1 MGDKTNFTIKM
12 SKRTIRHRTELI
24 EKNEEDDTM
33 YSCSLFEYDI
43 FLCQHRTSNSAF
55 VGGGGISYCLIS
67 LTIWKAWC
75 MIEHKPFF
83 SLNYRSSDRKK
94 EEH

>member
-1 MGDKTNFTIKM
+1 MIFYVYYWSARASSSSRIYEESKNGVDIERDDHIGDKMNFTIKM

-55 VGGGGISYCLIS
+55 VVVGVYH
-67 LTIWKAWC
+67 TV
-75 MIEHKPFF
+75 
-83 SLNYRSSDRKK
+83 
-94 EEH
+94 